1 MKRVVSFLMVLC
13 LMLSLLPA
21 AVAEDNRVVIY
32 SSCEDYRNEYFAKRL
47 KEQFPDYDVV
57 IEYMPTGNNAAKL
70 LAEGLNTEADI
81 VYDMEYGYMESLE
94 PYFADLSADYDFSI
108 YLDDLVPAS
117 KKYLPEYIN
126 SGAIILNTQVMEK
139 NGLDVPT
146 CYADLLKEEYRGL
159 ISMPNPKSSG
169 TGYMFLKSLVN
180 AMGEDAAFDYFDQ
193 LSENILQFTSSGSG
207 PVNALVQG
215 EAAIG
220 LGMIGQA
227 VVEINKGAP
236 LQILWFDEGCPY
248 TAYACGMIEG
258 KQTRQAV
265 KDVFDFFYTT
275 LTYEDKQFF
284 PESIYKGKTFEMDNY
299 PQNVPYADM
308 SGNTADEKTRLLENW
323 EY

>member
-308 SGNTADEKTRLLENW
+308 SGNTADEKTHLLENW